1 MNGKIRG
8 EGVQRDGSIRK
19 MVRATEDEHKMGKRR
34 GEEGRKCCV
43 GISNSNSLQSFYL
56 ISKSL

>member
-1 MNGKIRG
+1 MVKLGG
-8 EGVQRDGSIRK
+8 GGVQRDGSIRK
-19 MVRATEDEHKMGKRR
+19 MVRATEDEHKMGNRR
-34 GEEGRKCCV
+34 GKERRKCCV